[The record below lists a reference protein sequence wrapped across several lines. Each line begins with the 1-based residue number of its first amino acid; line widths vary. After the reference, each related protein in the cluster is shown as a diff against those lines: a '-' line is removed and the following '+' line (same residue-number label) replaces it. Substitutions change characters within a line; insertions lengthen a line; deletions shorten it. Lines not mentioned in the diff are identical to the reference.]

1 MTPRSAP
8 VALVTD
14 DPVDD
19 RSMDRSLVERSVQG
33 DEGAFRSLMERYQ
46 GEVYNLALRFM
57 GDGSAAEEITQD
69 AFIRLY
75 RSLTGFRFDATLSTW
90 LHRVTVNLCKD
101 RWRKGDRANREVSL
115 DEVRQSRELPSARPG
130 PEQQVMTVE
139 TQKAVQRCLL
149 DLPEEQREVVLLRYL
164 NDLSYKEIAESL
176 GVSAGTVASRLH
188 RGLKLLSDR
197 LAPTREELA
206 HE

>member
-1 MTPRSAP
+1 
-8 VALVTD
+8 
-14 DPVDD
+14 
-19 RSMDRSLVERSVQG
+19 
-33 DEGAFRSLMERYQ
+33 
-46 GEVYNLALRFM
+46 
-57 GDGSAAEEITQD
+57 
-69 AFIRLY
+69 
-75 RSLTGFRFDATLSTW
+75 
-90 LHRVTVNLCKD
+90 
-101 RWRKGDRANREVSL
+101 
-115 DEVRQSRELPSARPG
+115 
-130 PEQQVMTVE
+130 MTVE